1 MTKGKRILVI
11 DDDPDFLDYVS
22 IILGAHGY
30 TVQTATN
37 ARMGLEMM
45 RADPPDLVIADVMI
59 SYALDGWNICQE
71 MRADPKLQCIPLMMV
86 SAIVSDRDE
95 AVGPMIREA
104 QVDAFM
110 SKPLEPSA
118 LLEHIARLIPSS

>member
-1 MTKGKRILVI
+1 MTRPKRILVI
-11 DDDPDFLDYVS
+11 DDDPDFLDYVG

-30 TVQTATN
+30 AVQTATN
-37 ARMGLEMM
+37 ARAGLEMM

-71 MRADPKLQCIPLMMV
+71 IRADPQLQHIPLMMV

-95 AVGPMIREA
+95 SIGPKIREA
-104 QVDAFM
+104 QVDDFM

-118 LLEHIARLIPSS
+118 LLEHVARLIPAS